1 MLKITIQDDRAPAR
15 LLLEGRLAGAWVD
28 EARQAWGALPLQSE
42 KPPVVDLT
50 GVTYV
55 DTDGKALL
63 TAMWREGA
71 DLQAAGC
78 CTKFIVDEITGRG
91 RAPL

>member
-1 MLKITIQDDRAPAR
+1 MLKITIEREGTPVR
-15 LLLEGRLAGAWVD
+15 FLLEGRLAGAWVD
-28 EARQAWGALPLQSE
+28 EARKAWQALSHRQA
-42 KPPVVDLT
+42 VIDLT

-78 CTKFIVDEITGRG
+78 CTKFIVDEITGGGHDAR
-91 RAPL
+91 